1 MVKKVAGKDDISNI
15 AHDRKHLIT
24 NSPFD
29 RRVSRQVN
37 IKDFTAKMWHPQAFL
52 LAWVRWFWKSLL
64 PNSVLVLRWSL
75 GIFTNDVIVQMRGF
89 LSFNNYKFKKEKGE
103 NLKKRIS
110 FEALFVFWKLYPK
123 NFWLFLRCLY

>member
-37 IKDFTAKMWHPQAFL
+37 IKDFTAKM
-52 LAWVRWFWKSLL
+52 
-64 PNSVLVLRWSL
+64 
-75 GIFTNDVIVQMRGF
+75 
-89 LSFNNYKFKKEKGE
+89 
-103 NLKKRIS
+103 
-110 FEALFVFWKLYPK
+110 
-123 NFWLFLRCLY
+123 